1 MVTADK
7 TTVQYPNQDIHT
19 DTVKVQN
26 ISNITKIPRSF
37 IFTATSPFLPPSWQP
52 H

>member
-26 ISNITKIPRSF
+26 ISNITKIPHSF
-37 IFTATSPFLPPSWQP
+37 IFIAIPPFLPPSRQP